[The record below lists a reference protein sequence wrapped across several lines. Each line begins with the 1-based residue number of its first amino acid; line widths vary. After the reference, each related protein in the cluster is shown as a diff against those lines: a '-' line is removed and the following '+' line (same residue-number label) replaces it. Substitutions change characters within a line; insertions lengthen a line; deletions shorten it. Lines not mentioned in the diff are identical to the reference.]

1 MTKKIGSAR
10 PVKLSDTGEVIDR
23 DGNLVT
29 DNPRGGRYRWIK
41 FDVQSWLSGT
51 TRWIATGIQCAFWL
65 DLLAQSGNGRFPGW
79 VCAGQDAGKMVG
91 YPIQFYQSWRP
102 ERFDVLATFRL
113 FEEQGKIHVHIT
125 REKEPKLYAIEIV
138 NWSKFQSD
146 LDAGAARVRKHREK
160 KRNGN
165 GHRNAESNARVTKC
179 TPPDLD
185 LELDQEQELEKAA
198 AAEHASLRVENTKR
212 PDAAAENLTA
222 AAAFSAIGFDK
233 RVGNP
238 NFQTLLV
245 RKYEER
251 TLTQETQTEF
261 IEAVLQECQA
271 RGIGVPP
278 QVYAMKRRIEEGD
291 LAKTQ
296 PAVDDARRPGGRN

>member
-1 MTKKIGSAR
+1 MSRKKKMSPAR
-10 PVKLSDTGEVIDR
+10 PVKLSGAGEVIDR

-29 DNPRGGRYRWIK
+29 DNPRSGRYRWIK
-41 FDVQSWLSGT
+41 FDVQSWLNGT

-102 ERFDVLATFRL
+102 ERFDILATFRL
-113 FEEQGKIHVHIT
+113 FEDQGKIRVHIT

-146 LDAGAARVRKHREK
+146 LDATAARVRKHREK
-160 KRNGN
+160 KRSGNGN
-165 GHRNAESNARVTKC
+165 GNAASNANITKC
-179 TPPDLD
+179 TPPDLEVD
-185 LELDQEQELEKAA
+185 VDRERELETAA
-198 AAEHASLRVENTKR
+198 AAECAPLHVENTKR
-212 PDAAAENLTA
+212 LAASENFTT

-233 RVGNP
+233 PVGDRK
-238 NFQTLLV
+238 FQTLLV

-251 TLTQETQTEF
+251 TGTRETRTDFLEG
-261 IEAVLQECQA
+261 VLQECQA
-271 RGIGVPP
+271 RGIRVPP
-278 QVYAMKRRIEEGD
+278 HVYAKKRRLEEED
-291 LAKTQ
+291 LAE
-296 PAVDDARRPGGRN
+296 ARPGGGGRS